1 MPTIKYPKNPNI
13 DTAFVEQDDGTK
25 NRALMI
31 APQDISTLELPN
43 NPNSTKG
50 YITVDGKKQR
60 VILTAD
66 ITGGGGGGSSLPDQT
81 GHSGEFLTT
90 DGTDASWAA
99 VNALQNTATGTDALT
114 IIGTPTST
122 TRAINIG
129 NNSSATSN
137 AFNAVAIGASATV
150 NNNGAVAI
158 GPSSVASG
166 EASVAINGQANMPN
180 SGSRA
185 VVIGGKV
192 SGNKSIVIM
201 TGNTNSYTNITASY
215 ATVLGYIANPNTIE
229 SNSFYVGVGISANQT
244 VKLLSSDGTIPSDR
258 LVHAINKYST
268 MPTAASTNEG
278 WIVQFTGTT
287 DSTYT
292 HGHLYEC
299 VSDGG
304 NPATYSW
311 TEVSM
316 GGGGLQNTATGNN
329 SLTILGT
336 ATSGYSAV
344 NVGYSS
350 RAASSSC
357 AYGYNSQTTGVN
369 SAAIGNGARADA
381 YSNALGNG
389 SQATAQG
396 AIAIA
401 GGVATALCAYQ
412 LGTGTNST
420 PRSFAVGGWFN
431 NAQHEYQLLSL
442 DDGLIPAARH
452 AALPAAD
459 GTYTLQLVISNG
471 VPTLSWVAV

>member
-13 DTAFVEQDDGTK
+13 DTAFVEQEDGTK

-90 DGTDASWAA
+90 DGTDASWSDKPL
-99 VNALQNTATGTDALT
+99 VNTATGTNG
-114 IIGTPTST
+114 IGVVATTSGI
-122 TRAINIG
+122 R
-129 NNSSATSN
+129 S
-137 AFNAVAIGASATV
+137 
-150 NNNGAVAI
+150 
-158 GPSSVASG
+158 
-166 EASVAINGQANMPN
+166 
-180 SGSRA
+180 
-185 VVIGGKV
+185 VVIGGNDNGAGDDVIIGYGASV
-192 SGNKSIVIM
+192 SNRFATDSVIIGKNSSASGGNNTVV
-201 TGNTNSYTNITASY
+201 GNNSTASAANAIVVGRNGK
-215 ATVLGYIANPNTIE
+215 ATGAGAFQFGAGTN
-229 SNSFYVGVGISANQT
+229 GDAHT
-244 VKLLSSDGTIPSDR
+244 VKFFINGQNYKLLDSDGTIPADR

-299 VSDGG
+299 ISDGQ

-311 TEVSM
+311 TEVQL
-316 GGGGLQNTATGNN
+316 GGGSSLPSQTGHSGEFLTTDGTDASWAAISALQNTATGTD

-336 ATSGYSAV
+336 AATVSNAINIGAGSSI
-344 NVGYSS
+344 NVGN
-350 RAASSSC
+350 AVAIGKSSSAGNRC
-357 AYGYNSQTTGVN
+357 VAVGHRTQATNGI
-369 SAAIGNGARADA
+369 AIGANMICSA
-381 YSNALGNG
+381 SG
-389 SQATAQG
+389 SVLIGTAVDFDQK
-396 AIAIA
+396 
-401 GGVATALCAYQ
+401 
-412 LGTGTNST
+412 TNST
-420 PRSFAVGGWFN
+420 MNTFKWAN
-431 NAQHEYQLLSL
+431 NNGVYELFSA
-442 DDGLIPAARH
+442 DGTIPAARH
-452 AALPAAD
+452 ASLPAAD
-459 GTYTLQLVISNG
+459 GTYTLQLVIADG